1 MTAPQPADVEVTDSL
16 VSHPEGRIHVR
27 TWTPATTAD
36 EAQTGG
42 PIVLFH
48 DSLGCV
54 ELWRDFPARLCAA
67 TGRRVIAYDR
77 LGFGQSGA
85 RSDRPGLDFIAE
97 EAGRYFAVLR
107 EQLGLRGFVLFGHS
121 VGGGMAVNCAAAFPD
136 ECEALITV
144 AAQAFTEDRTT
155 AGIEVA
161 KAEFAD
167 TQQFQRLVRYHGD
180 KARWVLEAWTETWL
194 HPGFAGWS
202 IADALPKVRC
212 PVLAIHGTED
222 EYGSTRHPQMIAELS
237 AGPARAEI
245 LADTGHVPHRERP
258 EQVLEL
264 ITGFL
269 AGR

>member
-1 MTAPQPADVEVTDSL
+1 MTAPQTADFEVTDSL
-16 VSHPEGRIHVR
+16 VYHPEGRIHVR
-27 TWTPATTAD
+27 TWTPTVASGNGLA
-36 EAQTGG
+36 GN
-42 PIVLFH
+42 PIVMFH

-54 ELWRDFPARLCAA
+54 ALWRDFPALLCAA

-77 LGFGQSGA
+77 LGFGQSDA

-97 EAGRYFAVLR
+97 EATRYFGVLR
-107 EQLGLRGFVLFGHS
+107 EQLGLGGFVLFGHS
-121 VGGGMAVNCAAAFPD
+121 VGGGMAANCAAKFAD
-136 ECEALITV
+136 DCEALVTV
-144 AAQAFTEDRTT
+144 AAQAFTEDRTVG
-155 AGIEVA
+155 GIEAA
-161 KAEFAD
+161 KAQFRDE
-167 TQQFQRLVRYHGD
+167 QQLQRLTRYHGD

-194 HPGFAGWS
+194 HPGFASWS

-258 EQVLEL
+258 KQVLEL
-264 ITGFL
+264 VSGFL